1 MSVDNSAGHSAVLPA
16 ALPDDSGLPP
26 GTPVPANH
34 LDALIRQTRQHHVQL
49 SALADRK
56 AGMLLTLSS
65 VVATIA
71 LPQLT
76 HPQFKYAIGTLMV
89 ACLITLLLA
98 CYVVMPKLSLKP
110 RDKRDGNPL
119 FFADFHHLSFE
130 QYRAD
135 MHRIL
140 NDPEQIYDVQIKEIW
155 QLGQYLAKK
164 KYRVLRYAYLAFLS
178 GFLIAGVEILIGLYA
193 FG

>member
-1 MSVDNSAGHSAVLPA
+1 MSVDAPATIPA
-16 ALPDDSGLPP
+16 ALSDDTGLPP

-89 ACLITLLLA
+89 SCLITLLLA

-110 RDKRDGNPL
+110 RLIGTGGQDGNPL

-178 GFLIAGVEILIGLYA
+178 GFLIAGAEILIGLYA